1 MAVRQLIEVTDPIS
15 PTLIEHRVDAAR
27 DPETGRMAHYYN
39 HIHYEF
45 AVPAGRVEALTYMDN
60 TKLVIVTVPDGM
72 GIDNTHAK
80 NILAYLELRFER
92 IDVRDE
98 SGNELLIWSLGE
110 ETAADEQNLQAQE
123 T

>member
-1 MAVRQLIEVTDPIS
+1 MAVRQLIEVTDPVL

-45 AVPAGRVEALTYMDN
+45 ALPAGRAEALTYMDN
-60 TKLVIVTVPDGM
+60 TKLAIVMVPDGM

-80 NILAYLELRFER
+80 NILAYLQLRFER
-92 IDVRDE
+92 IEVRDE
-98 SGNELLIWSLGE
+98 SGNELLSWVLC
-110 ETAADEQNLQAQE
+110 DEAGPQ
-123 T
+123 